1 MQTRSLES
9 CHRRWKIDSR
19 PTCYVEKDISRNVK
33 GDGCLMGVFCSVYAM
48 TSLRLQLTS
57 VSQTLGVTEKM
68 FLFLYVIMKKVLL
81 VCSHYGAE

>member
-9 CHRRWKIDSR
+9 CHQGWTIDSH
-19 PTCYVEKDISRNVK
+19 PTCYLEK
-33 GDGCLMGVFCSVYAM
+33 GDGCFMGVFCSVYTM

-57 VSQTLGVTEKM
+57 ISQTLGVTAKT

>member
-1 MQTRSLES
+1 
-9 CHRRWKIDSR
+9 
-19 PTCYVEKDISRNVK
+19 
-33 GDGCLMGVFCSVYAM
+33 MGVFCSVYTM

-57 VSQTLGVTEKM
+57 ISQTLGVTAKT